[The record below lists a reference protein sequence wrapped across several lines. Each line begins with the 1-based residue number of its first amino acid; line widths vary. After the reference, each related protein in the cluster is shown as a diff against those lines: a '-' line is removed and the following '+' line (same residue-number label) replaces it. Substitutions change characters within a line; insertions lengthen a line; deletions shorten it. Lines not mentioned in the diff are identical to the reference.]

1 MASRYSLVFN
11 DIQIFLLLSLVE
23 EYVNG
28 AQLQIQRVERTRK
41 VITKTLQS
49 RRIFE
54 NTNWSTHKNRQ
65 QKLFLDAHYFFIC
78 LGQICVMGDV
88 HEIRFLRNKR
98 PFLERLYLQNCR
110 LHVIRRHSDIR
121 FGSGRN
127 AIMRTQKHHKM
138 RCKAPSG
145 ARWAATHLFML
156 HAITLQATAKQ
167 TFAARRTRS
176 LPIA

>member
-88 HEIRFLRNKR
+88 HEIRFLRSNSCCQAQCHAK
-98 PFLERLYLQNCR
+98 ES
-110 LHVIRRHSDIR
+110 HV
-121 FGSGRN
+121 
-127 AIMRTQKHHKM
+127 
-138 RCKAPSG
+138 
-145 ARWAATHLFML
+145 
-156 HAITLQATAKQ
+156 
-167 TFAARRTRS
+167 
-176 LPIA
+176 